1 MATTGTGDA
10 AEPSN
15 TLRAAREDH
24 DSVVNLTR
32 ELVRIPSR
40 AGTDPYGPVLE
51 RMSAWLAGHRLTPR
65 LLSAAGRGTVA
76 MICEVNG
83 SQPGPRDVL
92 DACLDTCQR
101 RRCAGVHDSD
111 EHLVAQGT
119 AVTG

>member
-1 MATTGTGDA
+1 V
-10 AEPSN
+10 
-15 TLRAAREDH
+15 DH

-32 ELVRIPSR
+32 ELVRIPSK
-40 AGTDPYGPVLE
+40 AGTDPYGSVLE
-51 RMSAWLAGHRLTPR
+51 RMSAWLAGHGLTPR
-65 LLSAAGRGTVA
+65 LLSAPGIGTVA
-76 MICEVNG
+76 MVCEVNG

-92 DACLDTCQR
+92 DACLDTRRR